1 MKIIWKVIGG
11 IGLLIAIS
19 LSGAIGRWIG
29 KASVDVLPVEASE
42 VVDTQRIA
50 KVLNK
55 KFPMMTDPETRIDS
69 AMGLSKELLF
79 KYTLINHTAADLTTQ
94 DVNELGKFYLNS
106 VCTTKELQLF
116 VKNGITIS
124 YSYFGKDGKPITVI
138 SVKPSQCGS
147 T

>member
-1 MKIIWKVIGG
+1 MKAIWKVIGG

-42 VVDTQRIA
+42 AIDTRRIA
-50 KVLNK
+50 KNLNK
-55 KFPMMTDPETRIDS
+55 NFPMMTNPETRIDG
-69 AMGLSKELLF
+69 AIGLNKELLF
-79 KYTLINHTAADLTTQ
+79 KYTLINHVAADLSTQ
-94 DVNELGKFYLNS
+94 DINELGKFYLNS

-124 YSYFGKDGKPITVI
+124 YAYFGKDGKPITTI
-138 SVKPSQCGS
+138 SVKPSQCGN